1 MMSPAINVLL
11 ADDHA
16 LIMESIE
23 KVLQT
28 SSGLTVTYK
37 FSNGKEVMDILARPE
52 GRDIDVLILDI
63 NMPKMNGLD
72 CMEIINKT
80 YPDKKVIFLTVYQE
94 EFVIRRLKTLGA
106 KAILLK
112 NTDTKRL
119 VQVIH
124 EVYNDMEVSDDVEN
138 IITDRPNI
146 KENIKLSRR
155 EKEVIRYIAD
165 GKSTQEIGQL
175 LNLSELTVT
184 THRRNILRK
193 LDLTNTAQIGAFAK
207 SSGIFS

>member
-1 MMSPAINVLL
+1 MSPAINVLL

-23 KVLQT
+23 TALET
-28 SSGLTVTYK
+28 SSGLKVTHK
-37 FSNGKEVMDILARPE
+37 FANGKQVIDLLARPE
-52 GRDIDVLILDI
+52 GKEIDILILDI
-63 NMPKMNGLD
+63 NMPEMNGLD

-80 YPDKKVIFLTVYQE
+80 YPDKKVIFLTIYQE
-94 EFVIRRLKTLGA
+94 EFIIRRLKTLGA

-119 VQVIH
+119 IKVIH
-124 EVYNDMEVSDDVEN
+124 EVYNDIEVFDDAESILGGSSSV
-138 IITDRPNI
+138 
-146 KENIKLSRR
+146 KEGVKLSKR
-155 EKEVIRYIAD
+155 EKEVIRYIAE
-165 GKSTQEIGQL
+165 GKSTQEIGEL
-175 LNLSELTVT
+175 LNLSELTIT

-207 SSGIFS
+207 SSGIF

>member
-1 MMSPAINVLL
+1 MSPAINVLL

-23 KVLQT
+23 TALET
-28 SSGLTVTYK
+28 SSGLKVTHK
-37 FSNGKEVMDILARPE
+37 FANGKQVIDLLARPE
-52 GRDIDVLILDI
+52 GGEIDILILDI
-63 NMPKMNGLD
+63 NMPEMNGLD

-80 YPDKKVIFLTVYQE
+80 YPDKKVIFLTIYQE
-94 EFVIRRLKTLGA
+94 EFIIRRLKTLGA

-119 VQVIH
+119 IKVIH
-124 EVYNDMEVSDDVEN
+124 EVYNDIEVFDDAESILGGSSSV
-138 IITDRPNI
+138 
-146 KENIKLSRR
+146 KEGVKLSKR
-155 EKEVIRYIAD
+155 EKEVIRYIAE
-165 GKSTQEIGQL
+165 GKSTQEIGEL
-175 LNLSELTVT
+175 LNLSELTIT

-207 SSGIFS
+207 SSGIF

>member
-1 MMSPAINVLL
+1 MSPAINVLL

-23 KVLQT
+23 KVLQA

-37 FSNGKEVMDILARPE
+37 LSNGQEVLDILARPE
-52 GRDIDVLILDI
+52 GRDVDVLILDI
-63 NMPKMNGLD
+63 NMPKVNGLD
-72 CMEIINKT
+72 CMETINKT

-94 EFVIRRLKTLGA
+94 EFVIRRLKALGA

-124 EVYNDMEVSDDVEN
+124 EVYNDMEVSDDLEN

-155 EKEVIRYIAD
+155 EKEVIMYIAE

-193 LDLTNTAQIGAFAK
+193 LNLTNTAQIGAFAK

>member
-23 KVLQT
+23 KVLLA
-28 SSGLTVTYK
+28 SSGLKVTYK
-37 FSNGKEVMDILARPE
+37 LSNGQEVLDILARPE
-52 GRDIDVLILDI
+52 GRDVDVLILDI
-63 NMPKMNGLD
+63 NMPEVNGLD

-80 YPDKKVIFLTVYQE
+80 YPDKKVIFLTIYQE
-94 EFVIRRLKTLGA
+94 EFVIRRLKALGA

-112 NTDTKRL
+112 NTETKRL

-138 IITDRPNI
+138 IITDTSNI
-146 KENIKLSRR
+146 KENVKLSKR

-175 LNLSELTVT
+175 LNLSESTIT
-184 THRRNILRK
+184 THRRNIMRK
-193 LDLTNTAQIGAFAK
+193 LNLTNTAQIGAFAK

>member
-1 MMSPAINVLL
+1 MSPAINVLL

-23 KVLQT
+23 KVLQA

-37 FSNGKEVMDILARPE
+37 LSNGQEVLDILARPE
-52 GRDIDVLILDI
+52 GRDVDVLILDI
-63 NMPKMNGLD
+63 NMPKANGLD

-94 EFVIRRLKTLGA
+94 EFVIRRLKALGA

-124 EVYNDMEVSDDVEN
+124 EVYNDMEVSDDLEN

-155 EKEVIRYIAD
+155 EKEVIMYIAE

-193 LDLTNTAQIGAFAK
+193 LNLTNTAQIGAFAK

>member
-1 MMSPAINVLL
+1 MSPAINVLL

-23 KVLQT
+23 TVLET
-28 SSGLTVTYK
+28 SSGLKVTHK
-37 FSNGKEVMDILARPE
+37 FANGKQVIDLLAKPE
-52 GRDIDVLILDI
+52 GRDVDILILDI

-80 YPDKKVIFLTVYQE
+80 YPDKKVIFLTIYQE
-94 EFVIRRLKTLGA
+94 EFIIRRLKTLGA

-119 VQVIH
+119 IKVIH
-124 EVYNDMEVSDDVEN
+124 EVYNDIEVFDDVES
-138 IITDRPNI
+138 ILEGTSGS
-146 KENIKLSRR
+146 KEGIKLSKR
-155 EKEVIRYIAD
+155 EKEVIRYIAE
-165 GKSTQEIGQL
+165 GKSTQEIGEL
-175 LNLSELTVT
+175 LNLSDLTVT

-207 SSGIFS
+207 SSGIF